1 MNNAEI
7 QAVLKQLHDK
17 LGSKKE
23 TVINVVKQQLLATQI
38 PLRKGE
44 FSHIE
49 ERHPLVS
56 QELLTIADDLYLTS
70 ALLHQTPQSLQLWKM
85 NSNAITELRK
95 AMDTAET
102 GGGAEWIPT
111 GFSKELI
118 DRVRIEMK
126 VATLHQRIPM
136 PTNPFKVPVLKT
148 DPIAYLIAESTS
160 DEAPKFKTSQDVTR
174 NFQFT
179 AKKLAV
185 RIVFSEE
192 LTEDSIVP
200 ILPHLKSQ
208 IVTALRAG
216 EEKGIIDGDTAA
228 THQDSDVT
236 DSKDARKA
244 WNGYR
249 KTTLAAAK
257 VDLATFNIANLRTI
271 RSSLTNIYAADVNKL
286 AYICSV
292 RGMITLMGV
301 AEVLTVDKYGPKASI
316 LTGEIAKIDNIP
328 VVLSEY
334 ARDDFNASGVYDGVT
349 TSKSLLILVNR
360 DAFMIGDRRQV
371 TVKVWQD
378 PRTDQ
383 QELIITERLDFQSP
397 FDTTTDKVVAFGYN
411 F

>member
-7 QAVLKQLHDK
+7 QAVLKQLHEK
-17 LGSKKE
+17 VGSKKE
-23 TVINVVKQQLLATQI
+23 TLINVVKQRLLEDQR

-44 FSHIE
+44 FSYIAD
-49 ERHPLVS
+49 RNPLVS
-56 QELLTIADDLYLTS
+56 PELLAIADDLYLTS
-70 ALLHQTPQSLQLWKM
+70 TLLQQSPQSLQLWKA
-85 NSNAITELRK
+85 NSSAITELRK

-126 VATLHQRIPM
+126 VATLHRRINM

-174 NFQFT
+174 NFQFD

-200 ILPHLKSQ
+200 LLPHLKDQ
-208 IVTALRAG
+208 IVKALRAG
-216 EEKGIIDGDTAA
+216 EEKAIIDGDVSA

-249 KTTLAAAK
+249 KTTLAAAQ
-257 VDLATFNIANLRTI
+257 VSLATFNIANLRTL
-271 RSSLTNIYAADVNKL
+271 RSNLTNTYAADAIKL

-292 RGMITLMGV
+292 KGMINLMNLD
-301 AEVLTVDKYGPKASI
+301 EVLTVDKYGPKASI

-328 VVLSEY
+328 VILSEY
-334 ARDDFNASGVYDGVT
+334 VRDDLNASGVYDGVT
-349 TSKSLLILVNR
+349 TSKSVIVLVNR
-360 DAFMIGDRRQV
+360 DAFMIGDLRKV
-371 TVKVWQD
+371 TVKIWED

-383 QELIITERLDFQSP
+383 QELIITTRVDFESP
-397 FDTTTDKVVAFGYN
+397 FDTTVDKVVAFGYN